1 MVFLQ
6 SRRVTSKE
14 EEKEISFFSKALK
27 RERALLLL
35 EGGGVRVRQSLHPGG
50 AACAAYSPSPICS
63 CIEVLALEMRNYDLA
78 TLQADD
84 DVMGT
89 LNRYGS
95 RGDLEGVL
103 GKPAFEEG
111 TNKIQIGY
119 Q

>member
-1 MVFLQ
+1 
-6 SRRVTSKE
+6 
-14 EEKEISFFSKALK
+14 
-27 RERALLLL
+27 
-35 EGGGVRVRQSLHPGG
+35 
-50 AACAAYSPSPICS
+50 
-63 CIEVLALEMRNYDLA
+63 MRNYDLA

-103 GKPAFEEG
+103 GKPAFEER